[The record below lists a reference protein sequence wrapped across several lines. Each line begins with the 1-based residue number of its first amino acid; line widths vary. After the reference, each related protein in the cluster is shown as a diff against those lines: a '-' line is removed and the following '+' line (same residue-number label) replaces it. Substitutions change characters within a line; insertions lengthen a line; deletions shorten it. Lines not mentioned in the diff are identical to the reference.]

1 MHEASA
7 MTDRQQALVGQI
19 VSTLAA
25 VPGISAIVLGGSH
38 ARGRA
43 RPDSDIDI
51 GLYYHEADP
60 FAISTIRDIARQ
72 LDDSGDP
79 VVSGFGEW
87 GRWVDGGSW
96 LTINGQRVD
105 LLYRSVDKV
114 EATLADARAGRFE
127 IDAAQQPPYGFFG
140 PTLLGEVAIAQPL
153 FDPSGL
159 VARLKAAVEPMPEPL
174 RLAVIQQCLWS
185 TDFGL
190 RAFAPKYV
198 AAGNSWGAA
207 ACFTRFAGELVL
219 ALFALNGAY
228 LINEKTAL
236 AEIADFPKTVTGF
249 ASRLSA
255 IVGHAGTD
263 AAQLRQSMDDLSAL
277 FEAVCALAGDDYR
290 PAWRI

>member
-1 MHEASA
+1 MQATA
-7 MTDRQQALVGQI
+7 MTNAQRSLVDQI
-19 VSTLAA
+19 VSSLASIPCVSA
-25 VPGISAIVLGGSH
+25 VVLGGSH
-38 ARGRA
+38 ARERA

-51 GLYYHEADP
+51 GLYYHDADP
-60 FAISTIRDIARQ
+60 FAISAISELARC

-87 GRWVDGGSW
+87 GRWVDGGAW
-96 LTINGQRVD
+96 LTIGGQRVD

-127 IDAAQQPPYGFFG
+127 IDTAQQPPYGFFG

-153 FDPSGL
+153 FDPAGL
-159 VARLKAAVEPMPEPL
+159 LTRLKAAVQPMPEAL
-174 RLAVIQQCLWS
+174 RRAVIQQCLWS
-185 TDFGL
+185 TNFGL

-198 AAGNSWGAA
+198 TAGNSWGAA
-207 ACFTRFAGELVL
+207 ACFTRFAGEFVL

-228 LINEKTAL
+228 LINDKTAL
-236 AEIADFPKTVTGF
+236 AEITDFPQTVPGF
-249 ASRLSA
+249 ASRISA

-263 AAQLRQSMDDLSAL
+263 AAQLRQSMHEMSAL
-277 FEAVCALAGDDYR
+277 FEAVCALAGDHYR